1 MAAELLSQ
9 QAFAYIVV
17 IKRTGADG
25 ARFPLRDDQCV
36 IGRFVA
42 GQTRGKLGMFCVF
55 LLIFLNSLSRASSS
69 ACMCP
74 SAQSARLR
82 HSRPAARRVKASRTP
97 LCERGQ

>member
-1 MAAELLSQ
+1 MAAEFLSQ

-42 GQTRGKLGMFCVF
+42 
-55 LLIFLNSLSRASSS
+55 
-69 ACMCP
+69 
-74 SAQSARLR
+74 
-82 HSRPAARRVKASRTP
+82 
-97 LCERGQ
+97 